1 MATTK
6 QLVALKA
13 VEKHGSFT
21 GAAEELGIHVSSA
34 FKRVKSLEAELGKPL
49 TEGSRGVGTRLTRA
63 GSGLLVRSEKLLRG
77 L

>member
-6 QLVALKA
+6 QLTALRA

-21 GAAEELGIHVSSA
+21 GAAEELGIHVASA
-34 FKRVKSLEAELGKPL
+34 FKRVKNLEAEIGKPL
-49 TEGSRGVGTRLTRA
+49 TEGSRGVGTRLTKA
-63 GSGLLVRSEKLLRG
+63 GTGLLKRSESLLRG